1 MMNEK
6 LLTLLILL
14 FMIIGG
20 WLIIN
25 NLGLIMTILFPILII
40 GYLIL

>member
-1 MMNEK
+1 MMNET

-14 FMIIGG
+14 FIIIGG